1 VWVNYQNFESLE
13 TIRATAR
20 RLIAVFP
27 RYCLLLSAML
37 SIGTLRAGNVLLPG
51 QGASGLGTAY
61 AGGAAQAEDV
71 STIFYNPAGI
81 ALFND
86 GQLQTGLTGIIPS
99 EQFTNEGSRYNL
111 PNTPFN
117 RMLISGGDGG
127 NNAAI
132 GAAVPNVFISQPIFH
147 GPQYG
152 DLAVGLGVSV
162 PFGLQ
167 TDYSPGW
174 VGRYSSLRAKLS
186 TFDFQPTIAYRLW
199 DRLSVGAS
207 IDVQY
212 ASARLSEAIDL
223 GLAGAQAVGQFTQ
236 ALPAFLA
243 AQGVPSKA
251 IPVVIASIQQAY
263 ARAGFVPGGRD
274 AISEVTGNNWAAG
287 FSFGAIFEYFKDNE
301 SGFFQ
306 AGRLGFSYRSAI
318 THEID
323 GHVQFRNVPAITAPG
338 APVQFPSPNL
348 FQDIFIEQGASAQL
362 DLPDI
367 YHFSIYQRFLRQL
380 ALLADIQW
388 TRWSRL
394 QSITVNFSNPGTPTA
409 STPLNYEDSGRYS
422 IGLEWSAMKNLTFR
436 CGFAYDQTPVRSAQF
451 RIPQLPDSDQYTLAV
466 GFRWAPIHSMDI
478 DFGYAHIF
486 LPESN
491 SDVVDKQ
498 GHILTG
504 KFSTA
509 ANLVGASVT
518 LRWGGPR

>member
-1 VWVNYQNFESLE
+1 MWFNRQNFKSSE
-13 TIRATAR
+13 TIRATVR
-20 RLIAVFP
+20 RLILGFP
-27 RYCLLLSAML
+27 KYCLLLFAIL
-37 SIGTLRAGNVLLPG
+37 SIGTVRAGNILLPG

-99 EQFTNEGSRYNL
+99 AQFTNEGSRYNL

-117 RMLISGGDGG
+117 GMPISGGNGG
-127 NNAAI
+127 NNAGI
-132 GAAVPNVFISQPIFH
+132 GAAVPNFFISQPILRS
-147 GPQYG
+147 PQYG

-174 VGRYSSLRAKLS
+174 VGRYSALRSKLS
-186 TFDFQPTIAYRLW
+186 TFDFQPTVAYRLW

-212 ASARLSEAIDL
+212 ASARLSDAIDF

-243 AQGVPSKA
+243 AQGVPPAA
-251 IPVVIASIQQAY
+251 IPGVIASTQQAY

-287 FSFGAIFEYFKDNE
+287 FSFGAIFEYLKDNE
-301 SGFFQ
+301 NGFFQ

-323 GHVQFRNVPAITAPG
+323 GKVQFRGVPSITAPG
-338 APVQFPSPNL
+338 APVQFPSPHL

-362 DLPDI
+362 NLPDV

-380 ALLADIQW
+380 ALMGDIQW

-394 QSITVNFSNPGTPTA
+394 QSITVNFSNPGTPAA
-409 STPLNYEDSGRYS
+409 STPLNYEDTVRYA
-422 IGLEWSAMKNLTFR
+422 IGLEWYAMKNLTFR
-436 CGFAYDQTPVRSAQF
+436 CGFAYDQTPVKSANF

-466 GFRWAPIHSMDI
+466 GFRWAPIQSVDI

-491 SDVVDKQ
+491 SDIIDNR
-498 GHILTG
+498 GHILSG

-509 ANLVGASVT
+509 SNLVGASVT